1 MSDVVERTLSAL
13 PGLLGQHEAGGGLGG
28 PAGGPGRASA
38 SSRLGS
44 LIRSITALTSKHVGQ
59 PARGGEGG
67 RQRGLESGLD
77 VLGARALPA
86 RSGGGGAAAL
96 ASAFGG
102 SGRGGERRRRLMKEC
117 MVRLIYCEML
127 GYEASFGYIH
137 AIKLAQQGNLLEKR
151 VGYLA
156 ISLFLHENHE
166 LLLLLVNTVVKDLQS
181 TNLVEVCMALTVVS
195 QIFPREMI
203 PAVLPLI
210 EDKLQHS
217 KEIIRRKA
225 VQALYKFY
233 LIAPNQVQHIH
244 DKFRKAL
251 CDRDVG
257 VMAASLHIYLQ
268 MIKEN
273 SSGYKDLAGSFV
285 TILKQV
291 VGGKLP
297 IDFNYHSVPAPWL
310 QIQLLRI
317 LGLLGK
323 DDLRT
328 SELMY
333 DVLDE
338 SLRRAE
344 INHNITYAI
353 LFECVQTIYTI
364 HPKSELLEK
373 AAKCIGKFVLSSK
386 INLKYLG
393 LKALTYVIQQ
403 DPNLALQHQMTIIEC
418 LDHPDPIIKRETL
431 ELLYRITNG
440 QNVVVIVQK
449 MLDYLKQSKEEY
461 TIISLAG
468 KVAELA
474 EKYAPDNEWFIQTMN
489 AVFSVGGDVV
499 YSDIPNNF
507 LRLLAEGFE
516 DGKEDEQLRLYA
528 VQSYL
533 ALLEEEDAFY
543 PQKFLQV
550 MSWVLGEYS
559 CLVTGVDPETILTR
573 LHRLLKKA
581 FVTPE
586 TKAWI
591 MAAVTKIA
599 SRTSS
604 SKTVDKIIQEFST
617 SLDTCMRQCAFE
629 LKHLCED
636 KVLMKNLLPF
646 DASCNDI
653 VVDASLSFLDGFV
666 AEGLGRGAAPY
677 KPQHQRQEEKLS
689 QEKALNFEPYGLSF
703 ASSMSSSGFT
713 GRQSP
718 TGLSFGSDTSG
729 NSADTGHKETNSL
742 KLDGVRKLWG
752 KEGYL
757 PKKEN
762 KIGKEDEPLTVPC
775 GGLLAGH
782 VSDPP
787 VSQSDQA
794 ARLSEEEKEKQQL
807 ASTLF
812 VGLGSNAGVS
822 LMGKADLAT
831 QKFKRKSKMNE
842 TQNTEETPDIQTS
855 AALAL
860 GPLLDTLPSNK
871 EGSEDVEHAR
881 LGEASLC
888 SSDTHLAS
896 DDLASGKPQYLKD
909 GLNNKLL
916 DSRLSSS
923 SLFADS
929 NMEVFHPLPN
939 AECESASKILLG
951 PSLPGELA
959 ELPHS
964 EVVELCQSG
973 DLALHSCKVWTDD
986 SLLLTMF
993 VSNKSTSALNAVNLV
1008 FEKAEHFQILER
1020 PAYHFS
1026 VIEAQSVE
1034 HCQHRVQMDKICTQ
1048 GILSG
1053 SISYQSEMETCLQFS
1068 VTLSLLDFIRPM
1080 EMTTEDFG
1088 KLWLSLSNDVKQNV
1102 KMSSSQDS
1110 FSAALNTLQQKL
1122 KLHIVD
1128 IIGNE
1133 GILACQLLP
1142 SVPCLLHCRI
1152 HAGMLALWFRSPC
1165 SALPDS
1171 LLYQCQKVMEE
1182 S

>member
-1 MSDVVERTLSAL
+1 MR
-13 PGLLGQHEAGGGLGG
+13 GFG
-28 PAGGPGRASA
+28 
-38 SSRLGS
+38 
-44 LIRSITALTSKHVGQ
+44 TATPK
-59 PARGGEGG
+59 
-67 RQRGLESGLD
+67 
-77 VLGARALPA
+77 
-86 RSGGGGAAAL
+86 
-96 ASAFGG
+96 
-102 SGRGGERRRRLMKEC
+102 RLMKEC

-127 GYEASFGYIH
+127 GYESSFGYIH

-151 VGYLA
+151 
-156 ISLFLHENHE
+156 
-166 LLLLLVNTVVKDLQS
+166 DLQS

-251 CDRDVG
+251 CDRDAG

-273 SSGYKDLAGSFV
+273 SSGYKDLTGSFV

-291 VGGKLP
+291 VGGKLSA
-297 IDFNYHSVPAPWL
+297 DFNYHSVPAPWL

-323 DDLRT
+323 DDPRA

-373 AAKCIGKFVLSSK
+373 AAKCIGKFVLSPK

-440 QNVVVIVQK
+440 QNVIVIVQK
-449 MLDYLKQSKEEY
+449 MLDYLKESQEEY
-461 TIISLAG
+461 AIISL
-468 KVAELA
+468 
-474 EKYAPDNEWFIQTMN
+474 TMN

-499 YSDIPNNF
+499 HSDIPNNF
-507 LRLLAEGFE
+507 LRLLAEGFDDE
-516 DGKEDEQLRLYA
+516 KEDHQLRVYA

-533 ALLEEEDAFY
+533 ALLEEEDKLY

-550 MSWVLGEYS
+550 MSWVLGEYFS
-559 CLVTGVDPETILTR
+559 LVTDVDPEVILTK
-573 LHRLLKKA
+573 LHSLLKKT
-581 FVTPE
+581 FVTSE

-599 SRTSS
+599 SHTSC
-604 SKTVDKIIQEFST
+604 SKTVDEIIQELSS
-617 SLDTCMRQCAFE
+617 SLDTCLRQYAFE

-636 KVLMKNLLPF
+636 KALMKTLLPF
-646 DASCNDI
+646 DASCSDL

-666 AEGLGRGAAPY
+666 AEGLAHGAAPY
-677 KPQHQRQEEKLS
+677 KPHHQRQEEKLS

-703 ASSMSSSGFT
+703 ASSVSSSGVT

-718 TGLSFGSDTSG
+718 TGLSFGSDISG
-729 NSADTGHKETNSL
+729 NSAETGHKETNTL
-742 KLDGVRKLWG
+742 KLEGVRKLWG

-762 KIGKEDEPLTVPC
+762 KTGKENEPQPVPC
-775 GGLLAGH
+775 GSLLAGQ
-782 VSDPP
+782 VGEAPALQP
-787 VSQSDQA
+787 VQGAS
-794 ARLSEEEKEKQQL
+794 LSEEDKEKQQL

-812 VGLGSNAGVS
+812 IGLGSSAGVS
-822 LMGKADLAT
+822 LMGKADTAT
-831 QKFKRKSKMNE
+831 QKFKRKSKVTE
-842 TQNTEETPDIQTS
+842 TQQLNEEASDFQAS
-855 AALAL
+855 AASDFD
-860 GPLLDTLPSNK
+860 PLLDTVPVNVEDS
-871 EGSEDVEHAR
+871 EGSLHTR
-881 LGEASLC
+881 LRKASPS
-888 SSDTHLAS
+888 SSDTVEDNLAFETPQS
-896 DDLASGKPQYLKD
+896 LRKSVLDDRISA
-909 GLNNKLL
+909 N
-916 DSRLSSS
+916 RLSQS
-923 SLFADS
+923 SLFADGNIEIFQPS
-929 NMEVFHPLPN
+929 SS
-939 AECESASKILLG
+939 AQCESASETPLV
-951 PSLPGELA
+951 PSLPEELE

-964 EVVELCQSG
+964 EVVGLCQS
-973 DLALHSCKVWTDD
+973 DALALHLCKVWTDD
-986 SLLLTMF
+986 SLLLIVF
-993 VSNKSTSALNAVNLV
+993 VSNKTTSALHAVNLV
-1008 FEKAEHFQILER
+1008 FEETEHFQILES
-1020 PAYHFS
+1020 ATSHFP

-1034 HCQHRVQMDKICTQ
+1034 HCQKCVRMNKVCTQ
-1048 GILSG
+1048 AILPASV
-1053 SISYQSEMETCLQFS
+1053 SCQSEMETCLEFS
-1068 VTLSLLDFIRPM
+1068 VALSLMDFIRPM
-1080 EMTTEDFG
+1080 AMTTEDFG
-1088 KLWLSLSNDVKQNV
+1088 KLWLSLSNDVKQNI
-1102 KMSSSQDS
+1102 KMSSCQDS
-1110 FSAALNTLQQKL
+1110 LSAALDTLQQKL
-1122 KLHIVD
+1122 KLHRVD
-1128 IIGNE
+1128 VIGNE

-1142 SVPCLLHCRI
+1142 SVPCLLHCRT
-1152 HAGMLALWFRSPC
+1152 HSGMLALWFRSPC
-1165 SALPDS
+1165 AALPDG
-1171 LLYQCQKVMEE
+1171 LLYQCQKMSSPGNSAVSKNLLVEQFVDAVADLFE
-1182 S
+1182 VGPAVPIQAVEGRQELHICKVVEDVVDAPVGARRQVPPHEFVHELLALVQQFCQHVPVKGVLHLVEADDGHGSLVQLLPELVHDLQLFLVELVVS

>member
-13 PGLLGQHEAGGGLGG
+13 PGLLGQHKPGAGPGD
-28 PAGGPGRASA
+28 AGGPGRVSGG
-38 SSRLGS
+38 SRLGS
-44 LIRSITALTSKHVGQ
+44 LVRSIAALTSKHEEEKLIQ
-59 PARGGEGG
+59 QE
-67 RQRGLESGLD
+67 
-77 VLGARALPA
+77 
-86 RSGGGGAAAL
+86 L
-96 ASAFGG
+96 ASLKAAV
-102 SGRGGERRRRLMKEC
+102 SAPTTTLRLMKEC

-127 GYEASFGYIH
+127 GYESSFGYIH

-156 ISLFLHENHE
+156 VSLFLHENHE

-181 TNLVEVCMALTVVS
+181 TNLVEVCMALTIVS

-251 CDRDVG
+251 CDRDAG

-273 SSGYKDLAGSFV
+273 SSGYKDLTGSFV

-297 IDFNYHSVPAPWL
+297 VDFNYHSVPAPWL

-323 DDLRT
+323 DDPRT

-373 AAKCIGKFVLSSK
+373 AAKCIGKFVLSPK

-440 QNVVVIVQK
+440 QNVIVIVQK
-449 MLDYLKQSKEEY
+449 MLDYLKECKEEY
-461 TIISLAG
+461 AVISLVG
-468 KVAELA
+468 KIAELA
-474 EKYAPDNEWFIQTMN
+474 EKYAPDSEWFIQTMN
-489 AVFSVGGDVV
+489 AVFSAGGDVV
-499 YSDIPNNF
+499 HPDIPNNF
-507 LRLLAEGFE
+507 LKLLAEGFD
-516 DGKEDEQLRLYA
+516 DGKENNQLRVYA

-533 ALLEEEDAFY
+533 ALLEEERALY

-559 CLVTGVDPETILTR
+559 SLVTDVDPEVILTK
-573 LHRLLKKA
+573 LHSLLKKTS
-581 FVTPE
+581 VTSE
-586 TKAWI
+586 TKVWI

-604 SKTVDKIIQEFST
+604 SKTVDKLIQEFSN
-617 SLDTCMRQCAFE
+617 SLDTCMRQYAFE

-636 KVLMKNLLPF
+636 KALMKKLLLF

-677 KPQHQRQEEKLS
+677 KPHHQRQEEKLS

-703 ASSMSSSGFT
+703 ASSVSSSGIT

-718 TGLSFGSDTSG
+718 TGLSFASDTSG
-729 NSADTGHKETNSL
+729 NSAETGHKETNTL
-742 KLDGVRKLWG
+742 KLEGVRKLWG

-757 PKKEN
+757 PKKE
-762 KIGKEDEPLTVPC
+762 KIGKEDEPQTVSC
-775 GGLLAGH
+775 GGLSAGQ
-782 VSDPP
+782 VRDPP
-787 VSQSDQA
+787 ASQADPA
-794 ARLSEEEKEKQQL
+794 ASLSEEDREKQQL

-812 VGLGSNAGVS
+812 IGLGSNAGVS
-822 LMGKADLAT
+822 LMGKADTAT

-842 TQNTEETPDIQTS
+842 MQNIEETSDFQNC
-855 AALAL
+855 AALDF
-860 GPLLDTLPSNK
+860 GPLLDTIPNNM
-871 EGSEDVEHAR
+871 EDCEENTQIMLR
-881 LGEASLC
+881 KASLC
-888 SSDTHLAS
+888 SSDIVEENFAFDMPQFEKNYRL
-896 DDLASGKPQYLKD
+896 DD
-909 GLNNKLL
+909 
-916 DSRLSSS
+916 RLSDHRLSQS
-923 SLFADS
+923 SLFASS
-929 NMEVFHPLPN
+929 NIEIFQPSPS
-939 AECESASKILLG
+939 AQCESASKAPLV
-951 PSLPGELA
+951 PCLPEEL
-959 ELPHS
+959 EEFTHS
-964 EVVELCQSG
+964 EVVELCQN
-973 DLALHSCKVWTDD
+973 DALALYLCKVWTND
-986 SLLLTMF
+986 SLLLTVF
-993 VSNKSTSALNAVNLV
+993 VSNKTTSAFNAVSLV
-1008 FEKAEHFQILER
+1008 FEEAEDFQILESFTHQF
-1020 PAYHFS
+1020 P

-1034 HCQHRVQMDKICTQ
+1034 HCQKCVWMDKISTQ
-1048 GILSG
+1048 GVISG
-1053 SISYQSEMETCLQFS
+1053 SVSYQSEMETCLEFS
-1068 VTLSLLDFIRPM
+1068 ITLSLLDFIRPM

-1088 KLWLSLSNDVKQNV
+1088 KLWLSLSNDVKQNI
-1102 KMSSSQDS
+1102 KMASSQDS
-1110 FSAALNTLQQKL
+1110 LSEVLSTLQQKL

-1142 SVPCLLHCRI
+1142 SVPCLLHCRT
-1152 HAGMLALWFRSPC
+1152 HSGMLALWFRSPC
-1165 SALPDS
+1165 SALPDG

-1182 S
+1182 C

>member
-13 PGLLGQHEAGGGLGG
+13 PGLLGQHDPGAGPG
-28 PAGGPGRASA
+28 GGPGRVSA
-38 SSRLGS
+38 TSRLGG
-44 LIRSITALTSKHVGQ
+44 LIRSITALSSKHEEEKLIQQEQTNLKATV
-59 PARGGEGG
+59 
-67 RQRGLESGLD
+67 
-77 VLGARALPA
+77 
-86 RSGGGGAAAL
+86 
-96 ASAFGG
+96 SAPTTTL
-102 SGRGGERRRRLMKEC
+102 RLMKEC

-127 GYEASFGYIH
+127 GYESSFGYIH

-156 ISLFLHENHE
+156 VSLFLHENHE

-257 VMAASLHIYLQ
+257 VMAASLQIYLQ
-268 MIKEN
+268 MIKKN
-273 SSGYKDLAGSFV
+273 ASGYKDLTESFV

-323 DDLRT
+323 DDPRT

-344 INHNITYAI
+344 INHNITY
-353 LFECVQTIYTI
+353 
-364 HPKSELLEK
+364 
-373 AAKCIGKFVLSSK
+373 
-386 INLKYLG
+386 G

-440 QNVVVIVQK
+440 QNVTVIVQK
-449 MLDYLKQSKEEY
+449 MLDYLRQSKEEY
-461 TIISLAG
+461 TIINLTG
-468 KVAELA
+468 KIAELA

-489 AVFSVGGDVV
+489 AVFSVGGDVMH
-499 YSDIPNNF
+499 SDIPNNF
-507 LRLLAEGFE
+507 LRLLAEGFDDE
-516 DGKEDEQLRLYA
+516 KEDEQLRLYA

-533 ALLEEEDAFY
+533 SLLEEEDTFY

-559 CLVTGVDPETILTR
+559 YLVNDGDPEVIITK
-573 LHRLLKKA
+573 LHRLLKQT
-581 FVTPE
+581 FVTSE

-591 MAAVTKIA
+591 MTAITKIS
-599 SRTSS
+599 SRMPC
-604 SKTVDKIIQEFST
+604 SKTVDKLIQEFST
-617 SLDTCMRQCAFE
+617 SLDTCMRQYAFE
-629 LKHLCED
+629 LKHLCEN
-636 KVLMKNLLPF
+636 KELMKNVLPL
-646 DASCNDI
+646 DASCDEI
-653 VVDASLSFLDGFV
+653 MVDASLSFLDGFV
-666 AEGLGRGAAPY
+666 AEGLSCGAAPY
-677 KPQHQRQEEKLS
+677 KPHHQRQEEKLS
-689 QEKALNFEPYGLSF
+689 QGKALNFEPYGLSF
-703 ASSMSSSGFT
+703 TSSMSSSCFT

-718 TGLSFGSDTSG
+718 AGLSLGSDMSG
-729 NSADTGHKETNSL
+729 NSAEIGQKETNCL

-762 KIGKEDEPLTVPC
+762 KTGKEDKTQPVPQDSILMGHVVDPPLTQSEQQV
-775 GGLLAGH
+775 
-782 VSDPP
+782 VS
-787 VSQSDQA
+787 
-794 ARLSEEEKEKQQL
+794 LSEEDKEKQQL

-812 VGLGSNAGVS
+812 VGLGSNNTIS
-822 LMGKADLAT
+822 LMGKADTTT
-831 QKFKRKSKMNE
+831 QKFKKKSKISE
-842 TQNTEETPDIQTS
+842 TQNSKETSSFQNI
-855 AALAL
+855 A
-860 GPLLDTLPSNK
+860 TLPFSPLPDSAPNNK
-871 EGSEDVEHAR
+871 ENFQGNEHLGLRKVSLSSSEV
-881 LGEASLC
+881 LEASV
-888 SSDTHLAS
+888 SFDTSQSLTEA
-896 DDLASGKPQYLKD
+896 
-909 GLNNKLL
+909 GLDEKL
-916 DSRLSSS
+916 SNCRLSTS

-929 NMEVFHPLPN
+929 NIEVFQ
-939 AECESASKILLG
+939 
-951 PSLPGELA
+951 PSQSVPDIVANKAPVSLCLPGELA
-959 ELPHS
+959 DHPHS
-964 EVVELCQSG
+964 EIVELCSS
-973 DLALHSCKVWTDD
+973 DILTMYSCKVWTDD
-986 SLLLTMF
+986 CLLLILF
-993 VSNKSTSALNAVNLV
+993 VANKSTSPLKTVTLV
-1008 FEKAEHFQILER
+1008 FENAEHFKIFESLSCR
-1020 PAYHFS
+1020 FP
-1026 VIEAQSVE
+1026 VMEAQSME
-1034 HCQHRVQMDKICTQ
+1034 SCQKRVQLEKVCTE
-1048 GILSG
+1048 GILFG
-1053 SISYQSEMETCLQFS
+1053 SIRYPLDMDTHLEFS
-1068 VTLSLLDFIRPM
+1068 LTFSLSDFIRPM
-1080 EMTTEDFG
+1080 KITTEDFG
-1088 KLWLSLSNDVKQNV
+1088 RLWLSFSNDVKQNL
-1102 KMSSSQDS
+1102 KMSPSQGS
-1110 FSAALNTLQQKL
+1110 LSVALNALKQKL
-1122 KLHIVD
+1122 KLHIVE

-1133 GILACQLLP
+1133 GIVACRLLP
-1142 SVPCLLHCRI
+1142 SVPCLLHCRT
-1152 HAGMLALWFRSPC
+1152 HARTLALWFRSSC

-1171 LLYQCQKVMEE
+1171 LLYLCQKVMEE

>member
-1 MSDVVERTLSAL
+1 
-13 PGLLGQHEAGGGLGG
+13 
-28 PAGGPGRASA
+28 
-38 SSRLGS
+38 
-44 LIRSITALTSKHVGQ
+44 
-59 PARGGEGG
+59 
-67 RQRGLESGLD
+67 
-77 VLGARALPA
+77 
-86 RSGGGGAAAL
+86 
-96 ASAFGG
+96 
-102 SGRGGERRRRLMKEC
+102 MKEC

-127 GYEASFGYIH
+127 GYESSFGYIH

-156 ISLFLHENHE
+156 VSLFLHENHE

-181 TNLVEVCMALTVVS
+181 TNLVEVCMALTIVS

-251 CDRDVG
+251 CDRDAG

-273 SSGYKDLAGSFV
+273 SSGYKDLTGSFV

-323 DDLRT
+323 DDPRT

-344 INHNITYAI
+344 INHNITY
-353 LFECVQTIYTI
+353 
-364 HPKSELLEK
+364 
-373 AAKCIGKFVLSSK
+373 
-386 INLKYLG
+386 G

-440 QNVVVIVQK
+440 QNVIVIVQK
-449 MLDYLKQSKEEY
+449 MLDYLKESKEEY
-461 TIISLAG
+461 AIINLVG
-468 KVAELA
+468 KIAELA

-499 YSDIPNNF
+499 HPDIPNNF
-507 LRLLAEGFE
+507 LRLLAEGF
-516 DGKEDEQLRLYA
+516 DDRKEDDQLRMYA

-533 ALLEEEDAFY
+533 ALLEEEDALY

-559 CLVTGVDPETILTR
+559 SLVTDVDPEVILTK
-573 LHRLLKKA
+573 LHSLLKKT
-581 FVTPE
+581 VITSE
-586 TKAWI
+586 TKMWI

-599 SRTSS
+599 SHASC
-604 SKTVDKIIQEFST
+604 SKIVDKLIQEFSS
-617 SLDTCMRQCAFE
+617 SLDTCMRQYAFE

-636 KVLMKNLLPF
+636 KALMRNLLPF
-646 DASCNDI
+646 DGSCNDM

-677 KPQHQRQEEKLS
+677 KPHHQRQEEKLS

-703 ASSMSSSGFT
+703 VSSVSSSGVT

-729 NSADTGHKETNSL
+729 NSAETGHKETNTL
-742 KLDGVRKLWG
+742 KLEGVRRLWG

-757 PKKEN
+757 RKKEN
-762 KIGKEDEPLTVPC
+762 KGGKENEPQTVSC
-775 GGLLAGH
+775 GSLLAGQMG
-782 VSDPP
+782 DPP
-787 VSQSDQA
+787 ALRSDQVA
-794 ARLSEEEKEKQQL
+794 SLSEEDKEKQQL

-812 VGLGSNAGVS
+812 IGLGSNAGVS
-822 LMGKADLAT
+822 LMGKADTAT
-831 QKFKRKSKMNE
+831 QKFKRKSKINE
-842 TQNTEETPDIQTS
+842 TQSSEEASDFQNS
-855 AALAL
+855 AASDF
-860 GPLLDTLPSNK
+860 GPLLDTVPINMEDC
-871 EGSEDVEHAR
+871 EGNIRTR
-881 LGEASLC
+881 LRKASLC
-888 SSDTHLAS
+888 SSDIVEDNLAFETPQS
-896 DDLASGKPQYLKD
+896 LKKSGLDDRLP
-909 GLNNKLL
+909 
-916 DSRLSSS
+916 DSRLSQS

-929 NMEVFHPLPN
+929 NIEIFQPSRN
-939 AECESASKILLG
+939 AQCESASKTPLVPCL
-951 PSLPGELA
+951 SEELE
-959 ELPHS
+959 ELTHS
-964 EVVELCQSG
+964 EVVELCQS
-973 DLALHSCKVWTDD
+973 DALALYLCKVWTDD
-986 SLLLTMF
+986 SLLLIVF
-993 VSNKSTSALNAVNLV
+993 VSNKTTSALNAVNLV
-1008 FEKAEHFQILER
+1008 FEEAEHFQILESTTYQF
-1020 PAYHFS
+1020 P
-1026 VIEAQSVE
+1026 VIEAQNVE
-1034 HCQHRVQMDKICTQ
+1034 RCQKRVWMDKICTQ

-1053 SISYQSEMETCLQFS
+1053 SVNYQSEMETRLEFS
-1068 VTLSLLDFIRPM
+1068 ITLSLVDFIRPM

-1088 KLWLSLSNDVKQNV
+1088 KLWLSLSNDVKQNI

-1110 FSAALNTLQQKL
+1110 LSAALSTLQQKL

-1142 SVPCLLHCRI
+1142 SVPCLLHCRT
-1152 HAGMLALWFRSPC
+1152 HSGMLALWFRSPC
-1165 SALPDS
+1165 SALPDG

>member
-13 PGLLGQHEAGGGLGG
+13 PGLLGQQDPGAGPG
-28 PAGGPGRASA
+28 GGPGRVSA
-38 SSRLGS
+38 TSRLGG
-44 LIRSITALTSKHVGQ
+44 LIRSITALSSKHEEEKLIQQEQTNLKATV
-59 PARGGEGG
+59 
-67 RQRGLESGLD
+67 
-77 VLGARALPA
+77 
-86 RSGGGGAAAL
+86 
-96 ASAFGG
+96 SAPTTTL
-102 SGRGGERRRRLMKEC
+102 RLMKEC

-127 GYEASFGYIH
+127 GYESSFGYIH

-156 ISLFLHENHE
+156 VSLFLHENHE

-268 MIKEN
+268 MIKKN
-273 SSGYKDLAGSFV
+273 ASGYKDLTESFV
-285 TILKQV
+285 SILKQV

-323 DDLRT
+323 DDPRT

-364 HPKSELLEK
+364 CPKSDLLEK
-373 AAKCIGKFVLSSK
+373 AAKCIGKFVLSPK

-440 QNVVVIVQK
+440 QNVTVIVQK
-449 MLDYLKQSKEEY
+449 MLDYLRQSKEEY
-461 TIISLAG
+461 TIINLTG
-468 KVAELA
+468 KIAELV

-489 AVFSVGGDVV
+489 AVFSVGGDVMHP
-499 YSDIPNNF
+499 DIPNNF
-507 LRLLAEGFE
+507 LRLLAEGFDDE
-516 DGKEDEQLRLYA
+516 KEDEELRLYA

-533 ALLEEEDAFY
+533 SLLEEEDTFY

-559 CLVTGVDPETILTR
+559 YLINDGDPEVIITR
-573 LHRLLKKA
+573 LHRLLKQT
-581 FVTPE
+581 FVTSE

-591 MAAVTKIA
+591 MTAVTKMS
-599 SRTSS
+599 SRMSC
-604 SKTVDKIIQEFST
+604 SKTIDKLIQEFST
-617 SLDTCMRQCAFE
+617 SLDTCMRQYAFE
-629 LKHLCED
+629 LKHLCEN
-636 KVLMKNLLPF
+636 KELMKNLFPL
-646 DASCNDI
+646 DASCDEI
-653 VVDASLSFLDGFV
+653 MVDASLSFLDGFV
-666 AEGLGRGAAPY
+666 AEGLSCGAAPY
-677 KPQHQRQEEKLS
+677 KPHHQRQEEKLS

-703 ASSMSSSGFT
+703 TSNMSSSGFT

-718 TGLSFGSDTSG
+718 AGLSLGSDMSG
-729 NSADTGHKETNSL
+729 NSAELGQKETNCL

-762 KIGKEDEPLTVPC
+762 KTGKEDKTQPVPQDSILT
-775 GGLLAGH
+775 AH
-782 VSDPP
+782 VVDPP
-787 VSQSDQA
+787 LMQSEQQVVS
-794 ARLSEEEKEKQQL
+794 LSEEEKEKQQL

-812 VGLGSNAGVS
+812 VGLGSNSTIS
-822 LMGKADLAT
+822 LI
-831 QKFKRKSKMNE
+831 FE
-842 TQNTEETPDIQTS
+842 
-855 AALAL
+855 
-860 GPLLDTLPSNK
+860 
-871 EGSEDVEHAR
+871 
-881 LGEASLC
+881 SL
-888 SSDTHLAS
+888 
-896 DDLASGKPQYLKD
+896 
-909 GLNNKLL
+909 
-916 DSRLSSS
+916 
-923 SLFADS
+923 
-929 NMEVFHPLPN
+929 
-939 AECESASKILLG
+939 
-951 PSLPGELA
+951 
-959 ELPHS
+959 
-964 EVVELCQSG
+964 
-973 DLALHSCKVWTDD
+973 SC
-986 SLLLTMF
+986 
-993 VSNKSTSALNAVNLV
+993 
-1008 FEKAEHFQILER
+1008 HF
-1020 PAYHFS
+1020 P
-1026 VIEAQSVE
+1026 VIEAQSME
-1034 HCQHRVQMDKICTQ
+1034 SCQKCVQLEKVCTE
-1048 GILSG
+1048 GVLSG
-1053 SISYQSEMETCLQFS
+1053 SISYHLDTDTHLEFS
-1068 VTLSLLDFIRPM
+1068 LTFSLSDFIRPM
-1080 EMTTEDFG
+1080 KMTTEDFG
-1088 KLWLSLSNDVKQNV
+1088 RLWLSFSNDVKQNL
-1102 KMSSSQDS
+1102 KMSPSQGS
-1110 FSAALNTLQQKL
+1110 LSVALNALKQKL
-1122 KLHIVD
+1122 KLHIVE

-1133 GILACQLLP
+1133 GIAACRLLP
-1142 SVPCLLHCRI
+1142 SVPCLLHCRT
-1152 HAGMLALWFRSPC
+1152 HARTLALWFRSSC

-1182 S
+1182 A

>member
-13 PGLLGQHEAGGGLGG
+13 PGLLGQHDPGAGLGG
-28 PAGGPGRASA
+28 AGGPGRVST

-44 LIRSITALTSKHVGQ
+44 LIRSITALTSKHEEEKLIQQELTSLKATV
-59 PARGGEGG
+59 
-67 RQRGLESGLD
+67 
-77 VLGARALPA
+77 
-86 RSGGGGAAAL
+86 
-96 ASAFGG
+96 SAPTTTL
-102 SGRGGERRRRLMKEC
+102 RLMKEC

-127 GYEASFGYIH
+127 GYESSFGYIH

-156 ISLFLHENHE
+156 VSLFLHENHE

-251 CDRDVG
+251 CDRDAG

-273 SSGYKDLAGSFV
+273 SSGYKDLTGSFV
-285 TILKQV
+285 AILKQV
-291 VGGKLP
+291 VGGKLSA
-297 IDFNYHSVPAPWL
+297 DFNYHSVPAPWL

-323 DDLRT
+323 DDPRT

-364 HPKSELLEK
+364 YPKSELLEK
-373 AAKCIGKFVLSSK
+373 AAKCIGKFVLSPK

-440 QNVVVIVQK
+440 QNVIVIVQK
-449 MLDYLKQSKEEY
+449 MLDYLKESKEEY
-461 TIISLAG
+461 AIINLVG
-468 KVAELA
+468 KIAELA
-474 EKYAPDNEWFIQTMN
+474 DTYAPNNEWFIQTMN

-499 YSDIPNNF
+499 HSDIPNNF
-507 LRLLAEGFE
+507 LRLLAEGFDGGEE
-516 DGKEDEQLRLYA
+516 DHQLRMYA

-533 ALLEEEDAFY
+533 ALLEEEDKLY

-550 MSWVLGEYS
+550 MSWVLGEYFS
-559 CLVTGVDPETILTR
+559 LVTDVDPEVILTK
-573 LHRLLKKA
+573 LHSLLKKT
-581 FVTPE
+581 FVTSE

-599 SRTSS
+599 SHTSC
-604 SKTVDKIIQEFST
+604 SKTVDELIQEFSS
-617 SLDTCMRQCAFE
+617 SLDTCLRQYAFE

-636 KVLMKNLLPF
+636 KALMKSLLPF
-646 DASCNDI
+646 DASCTDL

-666 AEGLGRGAAPY
+666 AEGLGHGAAPY
-677 KPQHQRQEEKLS
+677 KPHHQRQEEKLS

-703 ASSMSSSGFT
+703 ASSVSSSGVT

-729 NSADTGHKETNSL
+729 NSAEMGHKETNTL
-742 KLDGVRKLWG
+742 KLEGVRRLWG

-757 PKKEN
+757 PKKED
-762 KIGKEDEPLTVPC
+762 KIGKGNEPQAVPC
-775 GGLLAGH
+775 GSLLAGP
-782 VSDPP
+782 VGEPP
-787 VSQSDQA
+787 ALQPDQGA
-794 ARLSEEEKEKQQL
+794 SLSEEDKEKQQL

-812 VGLGSNAGVS
+812 IGLGSSAGVS
-822 LMGKADLAT
+822 LMGKADTAT
-831 QKFKRKSKMNE
+831 QKFKRKSKINE
-842 TQNTEETPDIQTS
+842 TQQLSEEASGLQNS
-855 AALAL
+855 AASDF
-860 GPLLDTLPSNK
+860 GPLLDTVPINVEDS
-871 EGSEDVEHAR
+871 EGSTHMR
-881 LGEASLC
+881 LRKASP
-888 SSDTHLAS
+888 SSDIVEDNLAFETPQS
-896 DDLASGKPQYLKD
+896 LRKSMLDD
-909 GLNNKLL
+909 
-916 DSRLSSS
+916 RLSANRLSQS
-923 SLFADS
+923 SLFAGS
-929 NMEVFHPLPN
+929 NIEISQPSPS
-939 AECESASKILLG
+939 AQCESASETPLV
-951 PSLPGELA
+951 PSLPEQLE

-964 EVVELCQSG
+964 EVVGLCQS
-973 DLALHSCKVWTDD
+973 DALALHLCKVWTED
-986 SLLLTMF
+986 SLLLIVF
-993 VSNKSTSALNAVNLV
+993 VSNKTTSALYAVNLV
-1008 FEKAEHFQILER
+1008 FEETEHFQILESATSQF
-1020 PAYHFS
+1020 P

-1034 HCQHRVQMDKICTQ
+1034 HCQKGMRMNKVCTQ
-1048 GILSG
+1048 AILSG
-1053 SISYQSEMETCLQFS
+1053 SVSYQSEMETRLEFS
-1068 VTLSLLDFIRPM
+1068 VTLSLMDFIRPM

-1088 KLWLSLSNDVKQNV
+1088 KLWLSLSNDVKQNI
-1102 KMSSSQDS
+1102 KMSSCQNSL
-1110 FSAALNTLQQKL
+1110 SAALDTLQQKL
-1122 KLHIVD
+1122 KLHRVD

-1142 SVPCLLHCRI
+1142 SVPCLLHCRT
-1152 HAGMLALWFRSPC
+1152 HSGMLALWFRSPC
-1165 SALPDS
+1165 AALPDG

>member
-1 MSDVVERTLSAL
+1 
-13 PGLLGQHEAGGGLGG
+13 
-28 PAGGPGRASA
+28 
-38 SSRLGS
+38 
-44 LIRSITALTSKHVGQ
+44 
-59 PARGGEGG
+59 
-67 RQRGLESGLD
+67 
-77 VLGARALPA
+77 
-86 RSGGGGAAAL
+86 
-96 ASAFGG
+96 
-102 SGRGGERRRRLMKEC
+102 
-117 MVRLIYCEML
+117 
-127 GYEASFGYIH
+127 
-137 AIKLAQQGNLLEKR
+137 
-151 VGYLA
+151 YLA
-156 ISLFLHENHE
+156 VSLFLHENHE

-251 CDRDVG
+251 CDRDAG

-273 SSGYKDLAGSFV
+273 SSAYKDLTGSFV

-291 VGGKLP
+291 VGGKLSS
-297 IDFNYHSVPAPWL
+297 DFNYHSVPAPWL

-317 LGLLGK
+317 LRLLGK
-323 DDLRT
+323 DDPST

-353 LFECVQTIYTI
+353 LFECVHTIYTI
-364 HPKSELLEK
+364 HPKAELLEK
-373 AAKCIGKFVLSSK
+373 AAKCIGKFVLSPK

-403 DPNLALQHQMTIIEC
+403 DPNLALQHQLTIIEC

-440 QNVVVIVQK
+440 QNVIVIVQK
-449 MLDYLKQSKEEY
+449 MLDYLKESKEEY
-461 TIISLAG
+461 AVINLVG
-468 KVAELA
+468 KIAELA
-474 EKYAPDNEWFIQTMN
+474 EKYAPNNEWFIQTMN

-499 YSDIPNNF
+499 HTDIPNNF
-507 LRLLAEGFE
+507 LRLLAEGFD
-516 DGKEDEQLRLYA
+516 DGKEDYQLRMYA

-533 ALLEEEDAFY
+533 ALLEEEDALY

-550 MSWVLGEYS
+550 MCWVLGEYFG
-559 CLVTGVDPETILTR
+559 LVTDVDPEVILTK
-573 LHRLLKKA
+573 LHRLLGKT
-581 FVTPE
+581 FVTSE

-591 MAAVTKIA
+591 MAAFTKIA
-599 SRTSS
+599 SHTTC
-604 SKTVDKIIQEFST
+604 SKTVDTVIQELSS
-617 SLDTCMRQCAFE
+617 SLDTCMRQYAFE
-629 LKHLCED
+629 LKHLYED
-636 KVLMKNLLPF
+636 KALMKNLLPF
-646 DASCNDI
+646 DASCNDL

-677 KPQHQRQEEKLS
+677 KPHHQRQEEKLS

-703 ASSMSSSGFT
+703 TSSVSSSGIT

-729 NSADTGHKETNSL
+729 NSAETGHKETNTL
-742 KLDGVRKLWG
+742 KLEGVRKLWG

-757 PKKEN
+757 PKKES
-762 KIGKEDEPLTVPC
+762 KGGKENEPQTVSC
-775 GGLLAGH
+775 GSLLEGLVVGE
-782 VSDPP
+782 PP
-787 VSQSDQA
+787 ALHSDQGA
-794 ARLSEEEKEKQQL
+794 SLSEEDKEKQQL

-812 VGLGSNAGVS
+812 VGLGASAGVS
-822 LMGKADLAT
+822 LMGKADTTT
-831 QKFKRKSKMNE
+831 QKFKRKSKINE
-842 TQNTEETPDIQTS
+842 TQNSEEASDFQDS
-855 AALAL
+855 AASDF
-860 GPLLDTLPSNK
+860 GSLLDTVPINM
-871 EGSEDVEHAR
+871 EDCEDSTQTR
-881 LGEASLC
+881 LRKASLC
-888 SSDTHLAS
+888 SSDIVEDNLAFETPQS
-896 DDLASGKPQYLKD
+896 LRKSVLDD
-909 GLNNKLL
+909 
-916 DSRLSSS
+916 RLSDSKLSQS

-929 NMEVFHPLPN
+929 NIEIFQPSPS
-939 AECESASKILLG
+939 APCESASKTPLV
-951 PSLPGELA
+951 PSLPEELK

-964 EVVELCQSG
+964 EVVELCQS
-973 DLALHSCKVWTDD
+973 DALAVYLCRVWTDD
-986 SLLLTMF
+986 SLLLTVF
-993 VSNKSTSALNAVNLV
+993 VSNKTTSALNAVNLV
-1008 FEKAEHFQILER
+1008 FEEAEHFQVLESATYQF
-1020 PAYHFS
+1020 P

-1034 HCQHRVQMDKICTQ
+1034 HCQKCVCMNKICMQ

-1053 SISYQSEMETCLQFS
+1053 SVNYQSETETCLEFS
-1068 VTLSLLDFIRPM
+1068 VTLSLMDFIRPM

-1088 KLWLSLSNDVKQNV
+1088 KLWLSLSNDVKQNI
-1102 KMSSSQDS
+1102 KMSSEDS
-1110 FSAALNTLQQKL
+1110 LSAALNTLQQKL

-1142 SVPCLLHCRI
+1142 SVPCLLHCRTDS
-1152 HAGMLALWFRSPC
+1152 GLLAVWFRSPC
-1165 SALPDS
+1165 AALPDG

>member
-1 MSDVVERTLSAL
+1 
-13 PGLLGQHEAGGGLGG
+13 
-28 PAGGPGRASA
+28 
-38 SSRLGS
+38 
-44 LIRSITALTSKHVGQ
+44 
-59 PARGGEGG
+59 
-67 RQRGLESGLD
+67 
-77 VLGARALPA
+77 
-86 RSGGGGAAAL
+86 
-96 ASAFGG
+96 
-102 SGRGGERRRRLMKEC
+102 
-117 MVRLIYCEML
+117 
-127 GYEASFGYIH
+127 
-137 AIKLAQQGNLLEKR
+137 
-151 VGYLA
+151 
-156 ISLFLHENHE
+156 
-166 LLLLLVNTVVKDLQS
+166 
-181 TNLVEVCMALTVVS
+181 MALTIVS

-251 CDRDVG
+251 CDRDAG

-273 SSGYKDLAGSFV
+273 SSGYKDLTGSFV

-323 DDLRT
+323 NDPRT

-373 AAKCIGKFVLSSK
+373 AAKCIGKFVLSPK

-449 MLDYLKQSKEEY
+449 MLDYLKESKEEHA
-461 TIISLAG
+461 IINLVG
-468 KVAELA
+468 KIAELA
-474 EKYAPDNEWFIQTMN
+474 EKYAPDDEWFIQTMN

-499 YSDIPNNF
+499 HPDIPNNF
-507 LRLLAEGFE
+507 LRLLAEGKVCIVFYLGFD
-516 DGKEDEQLRLYA
+516 DGKGDDQLRIYA

-533 ALLEEEDAFY
+533 ALLEEEDALY

-559 CLVTGVDPETILTR
+559 SLITDVDPEVILTK
-573 LHRLLKKA
+573 LHSLLKKTC
-581 FVTPE
+581 VTSE

-599 SRTSS
+599 SRTSC
-604 SKTVDKIIQEFST
+604 SKTVDKLIQEFSN
-617 SLDTCMRQCAFE
+617 SLETYMRQYVFE

-636 KVLMKNLLPF
+636 KVLMKKFLPF
-646 DASCNDI
+646 DASCNDM

-677 KPQHQRQEEKLS
+677 KPHHQRQEEKLS

-703 ASSMSSSGFT
+703 ASSVSSSGIT

-718 TGLSFGSDTSG
+718 TVLSFGSDTSG
-729 NSADTGHKETNSL
+729 NSAETGHKETNTL
-742 KLDGVRKLWG
+742 KLEGVRKLWG

-762 KIGKEDEPLTVPC
+762 KVGKENEPQTVAC
-775 GGLLAGH
+775 GSLLAGQ
-782 VSDPP
+782 VGDPP
-787 VSQSDQA
+787 ALRSEQVA
-794 ARLSEEEKEKQQL
+794 ILSEEDKEKQQL

-812 VGLGSNAGVS
+812 IGLGSNAGVS
-822 LMGKADLAT
+822 LMGKADTST
-831 QKFKRKSKMNE
+831 QKFKRKSKINE
-842 TQNTEETPDIQTS
+842 TQNIEEASDFQN
-855 AALAL
+855 AAASDF
-860 GPLLDTLPSNK
+860 GPLLDTVPINMEDC
-871 EGSEDVEHAR
+871 EGNLHTR
-881 LGEASLC
+881 LRKASLC
-888 SSDTHLAS
+888 SSDIVEDNLAFETPQA
-896 DDLASGKPQYLKD
+896 LKKSGLDQRLS
-909 GLNNKLL
+909 
-916 DSRLSSS
+916 DSRLSQS

-929 NMEVFHPLPN
+929 NIEIFQPPPS
-939 AECESASKILLG
+939 AQCESASKTPLV
-951 PSLPGELA
+951 PSLPEELE
-959 ELPHS
+959 ELTHS
-964 EVVELCQSG
+964 EVVELCQN
-973 DLALHSCKVWTDD
+973 DALALYLCKVWTDD
-986 SLLLTMF
+986 SLLLTVF
-993 VSNKSTSALNAVNLV
+993 VSNKTISALSAVNLV
-1008 FEKAEHFQILER
+1008 FEEAEHFQILES
-1020 PAYHFS
+1020 PSYQFP
-1026 VIEAQSVE
+1026 VIEARSVE
-1034 HCQHRVQMDKICTQ
+1034 HCQKSVWMDKICTQ
-1048 GILSG
+1048 GVLSG
-1053 SISYQSEMETCLQFS
+1053 SLNFQSEMETRLEFS

-1088 KLWLSLSNDVKQNV
+1088 NLWLSLSNDVKQNI
-1102 KMSSSQDS
+1102 KMSSCQDS
-1110 FSAALNTLQQKL
+1110 LSAALNTLQQKL

-1142 SVPCLLHCRI
+1142 SVPCLLHCRT
-1152 HAGMLALWFRSPC
+1152 HSGMLALWFRSPC
-1165 SALPDS
+1165 SALPDG

>member
-1 MSDVVERTLSAL
+1 
-13 PGLLGQHEAGGGLGG
+13 AGGRSGRSLT
-28 PAGGPGRASA
+28 PWPGQQEK
-38 SSRLGS
+38 
-44 LIRSITALTSKHVGQ
+44 LIQQELTSLKATV
-59 PARGGEGG
+59 
-67 RQRGLESGLD
+67 
-77 VLGARALPA
+77 
-86 RSGGGGAAAL
+86 
-96 ASAFGG
+96 SAPTTTL
-102 SGRGGERRRRLMKEC
+102 RLMKEC

-127 GYEASFGYIH
+127 GYESSFGYIH

-156 ISLFLHENHE
+156 VSLFLHENHE

-251 CDRDVG
+251 CDRDAG

-273 SSGYKDLAGSFV
+273 SSGYKDLTGSFV

-323 DDLRT
+323 DDPRT

-364 HPKSELLEK
+364 YPKSELLEK
-373 AAKCIGKFVLSSK
+373 AAKCIGKFVLSPK

-440 QNVVVIVQK
+440 QNVIVIVQK
-449 MLDYLKQSKEEY
+449 MLDYLKESKEEY
-461 TIISLAG
+461 AIINLVG
-468 KVAELA
+468 KIAEL
-474 EKYAPDNEWFIQTMN
+474 WFIQTMN

-499 YSDIPNNF
+499 HPDIPNNF
-507 LRLLAEGFE
+507 LRLLAEGF
-516 DGKEDEQLRLYA
+516 DDRKEDDQLRMYA

-533 ALLEEEDAFY
+533 ALLEEEDALY

-559 CLVTGVDPETILTR
+559 SLVTDVDPEVILTK
-573 LHRLLKKA
+573 LHSLLKKT
-581 FVTPE
+581 VITSE
-586 TKAWI
+586 TKMWI

-599 SRTSS
+599 SHASC
-604 SKTVDKIIQEFST
+604 SKIVDKLIQEFSN
-617 SLDTCMRQCAFE
+617 SLDTCMRQYAFE

-636 KVLMKNLLPF
+636 KALMRNLLPF
-646 DASCNDI
+646 DGSCNDM

-677 KPQHQRQEEKLS
+677 KPHHQRQEEKLS

-703 ASSMSSSGFT
+703 VSSVSSSGVT

-729 NSADTGHKETNSL
+729 NSAETGHKETNTL
-742 KLDGVRKLWG
+742 KLEGVRRLWG

-762 KIGKEDEPLTVPC
+762 KVGKENEPQTVSC
-775 GGLLAGH
+775 GSLLAGQMG
-782 VSDPP
+782 DPP
-787 VSQSDQA
+787 ALRSDQVA
-794 ARLSEEEKEKQQL
+794 SLSEEDKEKQQL

-812 VGLGSNAGVS
+812 IGLGSNAGVS
-822 LMGKADLAT
+822 LMGKADTAT
-831 QKFKRKSKMNE
+831 QKFKRKSKINE
-842 TQNTEETPDIQTS
+842 TQSSEEASDFQ
-855 AALAL
+855 
-860 GPLLDTLPSNK
+860 DT
-871 EGSEDVEHAR
+871 
-881 LGEASLC
+881 SLC
-888 SSDTHLAS
+888 SSDIVEDNLAFETPQS
-896 DDLASGKPQYLKD
+896 LKKSGPDDRLPD
-909 GLNNKLL
+909 I
-916 DSRLSSS
+916 RLSQS

-929 NMEVFHPLPN
+929 NIEIFQPSRN
-939 AECESASKILLG
+939 AQSESASKTPLVPCL
-951 PSLPGELA
+951 SEELE
-959 ELPHS
+959 ELTHS
-964 EVVELCQSG
+964 EVVELCQS
-973 DLALHSCKVWTDD
+973 DALALYLCKVWTDD
-986 SLLLTMF
+986 SLLLIVF
-993 VSNKSTSALNAVNLV
+993 VSNKTTSALNAVNLV
-1008 FEKAEHFQILER
+1008 FEEAEHFQILESTTYQF
-1020 PAYHFS
+1020 P
-1026 VIEAQSVE
+1026 VIEAQNVE
-1034 HCQHRVQMDKICTQ
+1034 RCQKRVWMDKICTQ

-1053 SISYQSEMETCLQFS
+1053 SVNYQSEMETRLEFS
-1068 VTLSLLDFIRPM
+1068 ITLSLVDFIRPM

-1088 KLWLSLSNDVKQNV
+1088 KLWLSLSNDVKQNI

-1110 FSAALNTLQQKL
+1110 LSATLSTLQQKL

-1142 SVPCLLHCRI
+1142 SVPCLLHCRT
-1152 HAGMLALWFRSPC
+1152 HSGMLALWFRSPC
-1165 SALPDS
+1165 SALPDG

>member
-1 MSDVVERTLSAL
+1 
-13 PGLLGQHEAGGGLGG
+13 
-28 PAGGPGRASA
+28 
-38 SSRLGS
+38 
-44 LIRSITALTSKHVGQ
+44 
-59 PARGGEGG
+59 
-67 RQRGLESGLD
+67 
-77 VLGARALPA
+77 
-86 RSGGGGAAAL
+86 
-96 ASAFGG
+96 
-102 SGRGGERRRRLMKEC
+102 
-117 MVRLIYCEML
+117 
-127 GYEASFGYIH
+127 
-137 AIKLAQQGNLLEKR
+137 
-151 VGYLA
+151 
-156 ISLFLHENHE
+156 
-166 LLLLLVNTVVKDLQS
+166 
-181 TNLVEVCMALTVVS
+181 MALTIVS

-251 CDRDVG
+251 CDRDAG

-273 SSGYKDLAGSFV
+273 SSGYKDLTGSFV

-323 DDLRT
+323 NDPRT

-373 AAKCIGKFVLSSK
+373 AAKCIGKFVLSPK

-449 MLDYLKQSKEEY
+449 MLDYLKESKEEY
-461 TIISLAG
+461 AIINLVG
-468 KVAELA
+468 KIAELA
-474 EKYAPDNEWFIQTMN
+474 EKYAPDDEWFIQTMN

-499 YSDIPNNF
+499 HPDIPNNF
-507 LRLLAEGFE
+507 LRLLAEGKVCIVFCLGFD
-516 DGKEDEQLRLYA
+516 DGKGDDQLRIYA

-533 ALLEEEDAFY
+533 ALLEEEDALY
-543 PQKFLQV
+543 PQKLLQV

-559 CLVTGVDPETILTR
+559 SLITDVDPEVILTK
-573 LHRLLKKA
+573 LHSLLKKTC
-581 FVTPE
+581 VTSE

-599 SRTSS
+599 SRTSC
-604 SKTVDKIIQEFST
+604 SKTVDKLIQEFSN
-617 SLDTCMRQCAFE
+617 SLETYMRQYVFE
-629 LKHLCED
+629 LKHLCEN
-636 KVLMKNLLPF
+636 KVLMKKFLPF
-646 DASCNDI
+646 DASCNDM

-677 KPQHQRQEEKLS
+677 KPHHQRQEEKLS

-703 ASSMSSSGFT
+703 ASSVSSSGIT

-718 TGLSFGSDTSG
+718 TVLSFGSDTSG
-729 NSADTGHKETNSL
+729 NSAETGHKETNTL
-742 KLDGVRKLWG
+742 KLEGVRKLWG

-762 KIGKEDEPLTVPC
+762 KVGKENEPQTVAC
-775 GGLLAGH
+775 GSLLAGQ
-782 VSDPP
+782 VGDPP
-787 VSQSDQA
+787 ALRSEQVA
-794 ARLSEEEKEKQQL
+794 ILSEEDKEKQQL

-812 VGLGSNAGVS
+812 IGLGSNAGVS
-822 LMGKADLAT
+822 LMGKADTST
-831 QKFKRKSKMNE
+831 QKFKRKSKINE
-842 TQNTEETPDIQTS
+842 TQNIEEASDFQN
-855 AALAL
+855 AAASDF
-860 GPLLDTLPSNK
+860 GPLLDTVPINMEDC
-871 EGSEDVEHAR
+871 EGNLHTR
-881 LGEASLC
+881 LRKASLC
-888 SSDTHLAS
+888 SSDIVEDNLAFETPQA
-896 DDLASGKPQYLKD
+896 LKKSGLDQRLS
-909 GLNNKLL
+909 
-916 DSRLSSS
+916 DSRLSQS

-929 NMEVFHPLPN
+929 NIEIFQPPPS
-939 AECESASKILLG
+939 AQCESASKTPLV
-951 PSLPGELA
+951 PSLPEELK
-959 ELPHS
+959 ELTHS
-964 EVVELCQSG
+964 EVVELCQN
-973 DLALHSCKVWTDD
+973 DALALYLCKVWTDD
-986 SLLLTMF
+986 SLLLTVF
-993 VSNKSTSALNAVNLV
+993 VSNKTISALSAVNLV
-1008 FEKAEHFQILER
+1008 FEEAEHFQILES
-1020 PAYHFS
+1020 PSYQFP
-1026 VIEAQSVE
+1026 VIEARSVE
-1034 HCQHRVQMDKICTQ
+1034 HCQKCVWMDKICTQ
-1048 GILSG
+1048 GVLSG
-1053 SISYQSEMETCLQFS
+1053 SLNFQSEMETHLEFS

-1088 KLWLSLSNDVKQNV
+1088 NLWLSLSNDVKQNI

-1110 FSAALNTLQQKL
+1110 LSAALNTLQQKL

-1142 SVPCLLHCRI
+1142 SVPCLLHCRT
-1152 HAGMLALWFRSPC
+1152 HSGMLALWFRSPC
-1165 SALPDS
+1165 SALPDG

>member
-13 PGLLGQHEAGGGLGG
+13 PGLLGQHDPGAGPGG
-28 PAGGPGRASA
+28 AGGPGRASA
-38 SSRLGS
+38 TSRLGS
-44 LIRSITALTSKHVGQ
+44 LIRSITALTSKHEEEKLIQQELTSLKATV
-59 PARGGEGG
+59 
-67 RQRGLESGLD
+67 
-77 VLGARALPA
+77 
-86 RSGGGGAAAL
+86 
-96 ASAFGG
+96 SAPNTTL
-102 SGRGGERRRRLMKEC
+102 RLMKEC
-117 MVRLIYCEML
+117 MVRFIYCEML
-127 GYEASFGYIH
+127 GYESSFGYIH

-156 ISLFLHENHE
+156 VSLFLHENHE

-251 CDRDVG
+251 CDRDPG

-268 MIKEN
+268 MIKED
-273 SSGYKDLAGSFV
+273 SSGYKDLTGSFV

-323 DDLRT
+323 DDPST

-338 SLRRAE
+338 SLRRAD

-373 AAKCIGKFVLSSK
+373 AAKCIGKFVLSPK

-418 LDHPDPIIKRETL
+418 LDHPDSIIKRETL

-440 QNVVVIVQK
+440 QNVIVIVQK
-449 MLDYLKQSKEEY
+449 MLGYLKESKEEY
-461 TIISLAG
+461 AIINLVG
-468 KVAELA
+468 KIAELA
-474 EKYAPDNEWFIQTMN
+474 EKYPFI
-489 AVFSVGGDVV
+489 
-499 YSDIPNNF
+499 F
-507 LRLLAEGFE
+507 LRLWSQSSGEKALLKISIQLFQHSSNIRVLYSTASFREVYRKRFVKGFD
-516 DGKEDEQLRLYA
+516 DGKEDDQLRVYA
-528 VQSYL
+528 VRSYL
-533 ALLEEEDAFY
+533 ALLGEEGALY

-559 CLVTGVDPETILTR
+559 SLVTDVDPEVILTK
-573 LHRLLKKA
+573 LHSLLKKT
-581 FVTPE
+581 FVTSE

-599 SRTSS
+599 SRTSR
-604 SKTVDKIIQEFST
+604 SKTVDKLIQEFSN
-617 SLDTCMRQCAFE
+617 SLDTCMRQHAFE

-636 KVLMKNLLPF
+636 KALMGNVLPF
-646 DASCNDI
+646 DASCNEM

-677 KPQHQRQEEKLS
+677 KPHHQRQEEKLS

-703 ASSMSSSGFT
+703 ASSVSASGVM

-729 NSADTGHKETNSL
+729 NSAETGHKETNSL
-742 KLDGVRKLWG
+742 KLEGVRKLWG

-762 KIGKEDEPLTVPC
+762 KAGKANEPQSVSC
-775 GGLLAGH
+775 GSLLAGQVGDAPASH
-782 VSDPP
+782 SDR
-787 VSQSDQA
+787 A
-794 ARLSEEEKEKQQL
+794 AGLPEQDKEKQHL

-812 VGLGSNAGVS
+812 VGLGSNAAVS
-822 LMGKADLAT
+822 LMGKMDTAT
-831 QKFKRKSKMNE
+831 QKFKRKSKITE
-842 TQNTEETPDIQTS
+842 AQNSGEVSDFRNS
-855 AALAL
+855 AALDF
-860 GPLLDTLPSNK
+860 GPLLDTVPVSVEDYERNIHTRLREASQCSSGIVEDNL
-871 EGSEDVEHAR
+871 GSETPQ
-881 LGEASLC
+881 SLKT
-888 SSDTHLAS
+888 SGP
-896 DDLASGKPQYLKD
+896 DDR
-909 GLNNKLL
+909 LL
-916 DSRLSSS
+916 DGRPSQSP
-923 SLFADS
+923 LFADS
-929 NMEVFHPLPN
+929 NIDILQPSP
-939 AECESASKILLG
+939 SARGEGAGQTQLG
-951 PSLPGELA
+951 PSLPA
-959 ELPHS
+959 ELEALARS
-964 EVVELCQSG
+964 AVLALGQS
-973 DLALHSCKVWTDD
+973 DALALHSCKLCTDD
-986 SLLLTMF
+986 SLLLAVF
-993 VSNKSTSALNAVNLV
+993 LSNKTTSALHAVNLV
-1008 FEKAEHFQILER
+1008 FEEAEHFQIVES
-1020 PAYHFS
+1020 PSCQFP
-1026 VIEAQSVE
+1026 VIEAQGVE
-1034 HCQHRVQMDKICTQ
+1034 RCQRCVRMGRICTQ
-1048 GILSG
+1048 GVLSG
-1053 SISYQSEMETCLQFS
+1053 FVNYQSEMEARLEFS
-1068 VTLSLLDFIRPM
+1068 IALSLVDFIRPM

-1102 KMSSSQDS
+1102 KMPSSQGS
-1110 FSAALNTLQQKL
+1110 LSAALNTLQQKL

-1128 IIGNE
+1128 VIGNE
-1133 GILACQLLP
+1133 GVLACQLLP
-1142 SVPCLLHCRI
+1142 SVPCLLHCRTQ
-1152 HAGMLALWFRSPC
+1152 AGMLALWFRSPC
-1165 SALPDS
+1165 AALPDG
-1171 LLYQCQKVMEE
+1171 LLYHCQKVMEE
-1182 S
+1182 SQ

>member
-13 PGLLGQHEAGGGLGG
+13 PGLLGQHDPGAGPGG
-28 PAGGPGRASA
+28 AGGPGRVSA

-44 LIRSITALTSKHVGQ
+44 LIRSITALTSKHEEEKLIQQELTSLKATV
-59 PARGGEGG
+59 
-67 RQRGLESGLD
+67 
-77 VLGARALPA
+77 
-86 RSGGGGAAAL
+86 
-96 ASAFGG
+96 SAPTTTL
-102 SGRGGERRRRLMKEC
+102 RLMKEC

-127 GYEASFGYIH
+127 GYESSFGYIH

-156 ISLFLHENHE
+156 VSLFLHENHE

-251 CDRDVG
+251 CDRDAG

-273 SSGYKDLAGSFV
+273 SSGYKDLTGSFV

-291 VGGKLP
+291 VGGKLSA
-297 IDFNYHSVPAPWL
+297 DFNYHSVPAPWL

-323 DDLRT
+323 DDPRT

-364 HPKSELLEK
+364 YPKSELLEK
-373 AAKCIGKFVLSSK
+373 AAKCIGKFVLSPK

-403 DPNLALQHQMTIIEC
+403 DPSLALQHQMTIIEC

-440 QNVVVIVQK
+440 QNVTVIVQK
-449 MLDYLKQSKEEY
+449 MLDYLKEGQEEY
-461 TIISLAG
+461 AIISLVG
-468 KVAELA
+468 KIAELA
-474 EKYAPDNEWFIQTMN
+474 ENAPNNEWFIQTMN

-499 YSDIPNNF
+499 HSDIPNNF
-507 LRLLAEGFE
+507 LRLLAEGFDDE
-516 DGKEDEQLRLYA
+516 KEDHQLRMYA

-533 ALLEEEDAFY
+533 ALLEEEDKLY

-550 MSWVLGEYS
+550 MSWVLGEYFS
-559 CLVTGVDPETILTR
+559 LVTDVDPEDILTK
-573 LHRLLKKA
+573 LHSLLKKT
-581 FVTPE
+581 FVTSE

-599 SRTSS
+599 SHTSC
-604 SKTVDKIIQEFST
+604 SKTVDELIQELSS
-617 SLDTCMRQCAFE
+617 SLDTCLRQYAF
-629 LKHLCED
+629 
-636 KVLMKNLLPF
+636 
-646 DASCNDI
+646 
-653 VVDASLSFLDGFV
+653 
-666 AEGLGRGAAPY
+666 
-677 KPQHQRQEEKLS
+677 
-689 QEKALNFEPYGLSF
+689 ALNFEPYGLSF
-703 ASSMSSSGFT
+703 TSSVSSSGVT

-718 TGLSFGSDTSG
+718 TGLSFGSDISG
-729 NSADTGHKETNSL
+729 NSAETGHKETNTL
-742 KLDGVRKLWG
+742 KLEGVRKLWG

-762 KIGKEDEPLTVPC
+762 KIGKENEQETVPC
-775 GGLLAGH
+775 ESLLAGE
-782 VSDPP
+782 VGEPP
-787 VSQSDQA
+787 ALQPDQGA
-794 ARLSEEEKEKQQL
+794 SLSEEDKEKQQL

-812 VGLGSNAGVS
+812 IGLGSSAGVS
-822 LMGKADLAT
+822 LMGKADTAT
-831 QKFKRKSKMNE
+831 QKFKRKSKINE
-842 TQNTEETPDIQTS
+842 AQQLNEEALDFQNS
-855 AALAL
+855 AASDF
-860 GPLLDTLPSNK
+860 GPLLDTVPINVEDS
-871 EGSEDVEHAR
+871 EGSMHTR
-881 LGEASLC
+881 LRKASPC
-888 SSDTHLAS
+888 SSDIVEDNLAFET
-896 DDLASGKPQYLKD
+896 PQSVRKSV
-909 GLNNKLL
+909 L
-916 DSRLSSS
+916 DHRISANRLSQS

-929 NMEVFHPLPN
+929 NIEIFQPSSS
-939 AECESASKILLG
+939 AQCESASEAPLV
-951 PSLPGELA
+951 PSLPEELE

-964 EVVELCQSG
+964 EVVRLCQS
-973 DLALHSCKVWTDD
+973 DALALHLCKVWTDD
-986 SLLLTMF
+986 SLLLIVF
-993 VSNKSTSALNAVNLV
+993 VSNETTSALHAVNLV
-1008 FEKAEHFQILER
+1008 FEETEHFQILESATLQF
-1020 PAYHFS
+1020 P

-1034 HCQHRVQMDKICTQ
+1034 HCQKCVRMNKVCTKA
-1048 GILSG
+1048 ILPG
-1053 SISYQSEMETCLQFS
+1053 SVSYQSEMEIRLEFS
-1068 VTLSLLDFIRPM
+1068 VTLSLMDFIRPM

-1088 KLWLSLSNDVKQNV
+1088 KLWLSLSNDVKQNI
-1102 KMSSSQDS
+1102 KMSSCQDS
-1110 FSAALNTLQQKL
+1110 FPAALDTLQQKL
-1122 KLHIVD
+1122 KLHRVD
-1128 IIGNE
+1128 VIGNE

-1142 SVPCLLHCRI
+1142 SVPCLLHCRT
-1152 HAGMLALWFRSPC
+1152 HSGMLALWFRSP
-1165 SALPDS
+1165 SAALPDG

-1182 S
+1182 SSEQQCLP

>member
-1 MSDVVERTLSAL
+1 MD
-13 PGLLGQHEAGGGLGG
+13 Q
-28 PAGGPGRASA
+28 
-38 SSRLGS
+38 
-44 LIRSITALTSKHVGQ
+44 
-59 PARGGEGG
+59 
-67 RQRGLESGLD
+67 
-77 VLGARALPA
+77 
-86 RSGGGGAAAL
+86 
-96 ASAFGG
+96 
-102 SGRGGERRRRLMKEC
+102 RLMKEC

-127 GYEASFGYIH
+127 GYESSFGYIH

-156 ISLFLHENHE
+156 VSLFLHENHE

-251 CDRDVG
+251 CDRDAG

-273 SSGYKDLAGSFV
+273 SSGYKDLTGSFV

-323 DDLRT
+323 DDPRT

-373 AAKCIGKFVLSSK
+373 AAKCIGKFVLSPK

-418 LDHPDPIIKRETL
+418 LDHPDPIIKREL
-431 ELLYRITNG
+431 WR
-440 QNVVVIVQK
+440 QN
-449 MLDYLKQSKEEY
+449 S
-461 TIISLAG
+461 G
-468 KVAELA
+468 KCSICTFQNIFHDLW
-474 EKYAPDNEWFIQTMN
+474 KYAPDNEWFIQTMN

-499 YSDIPNNF
+499 HPDIPNNF
-507 LRLLAEGFE
+507 LRLLAEGFD
-516 DGKEDEQLRLYA
+516 DGKEDDELRMYA

-533 ALLEEEDAFY
+533 ALLDDENALY

-550 MSWVLGEYS
+550 MSWVTIGIAQQPYEFHCTLGAFLSSSELGQMWLSNCRPSARLVLPGTWVLGEYS
-559 CLVTGVDPETILTR
+559 SLATDVDPEVILTK
-573 LHRLLKKA
+573 LHRLLKKTSI
-581 FVTPE
+581 TPE
-586 TKAWI
+586 TKVWI
-591 MAAVTKIA
+591 MAAVTKTA
-599 SRTSS
+599 SRTSC
-604 SKTVDKIIQEFST
+604 SKTVDKLIQEFSN
-617 SLDTCMRQCAFE
+617 SLDTCMRQYAFE

-636 KVLMKNLLPF
+636 KAVMKKLLPF
-646 DASCNDI
+646 DASCNDM

-677 KPQHQRQEEKLS
+677 KPHHQRQEEKLS

-703 ASSMSSSGFT
+703 ASSVSSSGIA

-729 NSADTGHKETNSL
+729 NSAETGHKETNTL
-742 KLDGVRKLWG
+742 KLEGVRKLWG

-757 PKKEN
+757 PKKED
-762 KIGKEDEPLTVPC
+762 KAGKKNEPQTVSC
-775 GGLLAGH
+775 GSLLAGQ
-782 VSDPP
+782 VGDPP
-787 VSQSDQA
+787 ASRSDEVA
-794 ARLSEEEKEKQQL
+794 SLSEEDKEKQQL

-812 VGLGSNAGVS
+812 IGLGSNAGVS
-822 LMGKADLAT
+822 LMGKVDIAT
-831 QKFKRKSKMNE
+831 QKFKRKSKINE
-842 TQNTEETPDIQTS
+842 TQNSEEASDFQNS
-855 AALAL
+855 AASDF
-860 GPLLDTLPSNK
+860 GPLLDTVPINMEDC
-871 EGSEDVEHAR
+871 EGDIHTR
-881 LGEASLC
+881 LRKASLC
-888 SSDTHLAS
+888 SSDIVEDNLVFETPQSLKKS
-896 DDLASGKPQYLKD
+896 GLDD
-909 GLNNKLL
+909 
-916 DSRLSSS
+916 RLSDSKPSES

-929 NMEVFHPLPN
+929 NIEIFQPSPS
-939 AECESASKILLG
+939 AQCESASKTPLV
-951 PSLPGELA
+951 PSLPEELE
-959 ELPHS
+959 ELTHS
-964 EVVELCQSG
+964 EVVELCQS
-973 DLALHSCKVWTDD
+973 DALALYLCKVWTDD
-986 SLLLTMF
+986 SLLLTVF
-993 VSNKSTSALNAVNLV
+993 VSNKTTSALNAVNLV
-1008 FEKAEHFQILER
+1008 FEAEEYFQISES
-1020 PAYHFS
+1020 PTYQFP

-1034 HCQHRVQMDKICTQ
+1034 RCQKCVWMDKICTQ

-1053 SISYQSEMETCLQFS
+1053 FVNYQSEMETHLEFS
-1068 VTLSLLDFIRPM
+1068 IPLSLLDFIRPM

-1088 KLWLSLSNDVKQNV
+1088 KLWLSLSNDVKQNI

-1110 FSAALNTLQQKL
+1110 LSAALNTLQQKL
-1122 KLHIVD
+1122 KLHTVD
-1128 IIGNE
+1128 IIDKVHVDRV
-1133 GILACQLLP
+1133 QDD
-1142 SVPCLLHCRI
+1142 SVSVWLWTRWLI
-1152 HAGMLALWFRSPC
+1152 GAWLVDIFIALQST
-1165 SALPDS
+1165 L
-1171 LLYQCQKVMEE
+1171 
-1182 S
+1182 

>member
-13 PGLLGQHEAGGGLGG
+13 PGLLGQHDPGAGPGG
-28 PAGGPGRASA
+28 AGGPGRVSA

-44 LIRSITALTSKHVGQ
+44 LIRSITALTSKHEEEKLIQQELTSLKATV
-59 PARGGEGG
+59 
-67 RQRGLESGLD
+67 
-77 VLGARALPA
+77 
-86 RSGGGGAAAL
+86 
-96 ASAFGG
+96 SAPTTTL
-102 SGRGGERRRRLMKEC
+102 RLMKEC

-127 GYEASFGYIH
+127 GYESSFGYIH

-156 ISLFLHENHE
+156 VSLFLHENHE

-251 CDRDVG
+251 CDRDAG

-273 SSGYKDLAGSFV
+273 SSGYKDLTGSFV

-291 VGGKLP
+291 VGGKLSA
-297 IDFNYHSVPAPWL
+297 DFNYHSVPAPWL

-323 DDLRT
+323 DDPRT

-344 INHNITYAI
+344 INHNITY
-353 LFECVQTIYTI
+353 
-364 HPKSELLEK
+364 
-373 AAKCIGKFVLSSK
+373 
-386 INLKYLG
+386 G

-403 DPNLALQHQMTIIEC
+403 DPSLALQHQMTIIEC

-440 QNVVVIVQK
+440 QNVTVIVQK
-449 MLDYLKQSKEEY
+449 MLDYLKEGQEEY
-461 TIISLAG
+461 AIISLVG
-468 KVAELA
+468 KIAELA
-474 EKYAPDNEWFIQTMN
+474 EKYAPNNEWFIQTMN

-499 YSDIPNNF
+499 HSDIPNNF
-507 LRLLAEGFE
+507 LRLLAEGFDDE
-516 DGKEDEQLRLYA
+516 KEDHQLRMYA

-533 ALLEEEDAFY
+533 ALLEEEDKLY

-550 MSWVLGEYS
+550 MSWVLGEYFS
-559 CLVTGVDPETILTR
+559 LVTDVDPEDILTK
-573 LHRLLKKA
+573 LHSLLKKT
-581 FVTPE
+581 FVTSE

-599 SRTSS
+599 SHTSC
-604 SKTVDKIIQEFST
+604 SKTVDELIQELSS
-617 SLDTCMRQCAFE
+617 SLDTCLRQYAFE
-629 LKHLCED
+629 LKYLCED
-636 KVLMKNLLPF
+636 KALMKSLLPF
-646 DASCNDI
+646 DASCSDL

-666 AEGLGRGAAPY
+666 AEGLGHGAAPY
-677 KPQHQRQEEKLS
+677 KPHHQRQEEKLS
-689 QEKALNFEPYGLSF
+689 QQKALNFEPYGLSF
-703 ASSMSSSGFT
+703 TSSVSSSGVT

-718 TGLSFGSDTSG
+718 TGLSFGSDISG
-729 NSADTGHKETNSL
+729 NSAETGHKETNTL
-742 KLDGVRKLWG
+742 KLEGVRKLWG

-762 KIGKEDEPLTVPC
+762 KIGKENEQETVPC
-775 GGLLAGH
+775 ESLLAGE
-782 VSDPP
+782 VGEPP
-787 VSQSDQA
+787 ALQPDQGA
-794 ARLSEEEKEKQQL
+794 SLSEEDKEKQQL

-812 VGLGSNAGVS
+812 IGLGSSAGVS
-822 LMGKADLAT
+822 LMGKADTAT
-831 QKFKRKSKMNE
+831 QKFKRKSKINE
-842 TQNTEETPDIQTS
+842 AQQLNEEALDFQNS
-855 AALAL
+855 AASDF
-860 GPLLDTLPSNK
+860 GPLLDTVPINVEDS
-871 EGSEDVEHAR
+871 EGSMHTR
-881 LGEASLC
+881 LRKASPC
-888 SSDTHLAS
+888 SSDIVEDNLAFET
-896 DDLASGKPQYLKD
+896 PQSVRKSV
-909 GLNNKLL
+909 L
-916 DSRLSSS
+916 DHRISANRLSQS

-929 NMEVFHPLPN
+929 NIEIFQPSSS
-939 AECESASKILLG
+939 AQCESASEAPLV
-951 PSLPGELA
+951 PSLPEELE

-964 EVVELCQSG
+964 EVVRLCQS
-973 DLALHSCKVWTDD
+973 DALALHLCKVWTDD
-986 SLLLTMF
+986 SLLLIVF
-993 VSNKSTSALNAVNLV
+993 VSNETTSALHAVNLV
-1008 FEKAEHFQILER
+1008 FEETEHFQILESATLQF
-1020 PAYHFS
+1020 P

-1034 HCQHRVQMDKICTQ
+1034 HCQKCVRMNKVCTKA
-1048 GILSG
+1048 ILPG
-1053 SISYQSEMETCLQFS
+1053 SVSYQSEMEIRLEFS
-1068 VTLSLLDFIRPM
+1068 VTLSLMDFIRPM

-1088 KLWLSLSNDVKQNV
+1088 KLWLSLSNDVKQNI
-1102 KMSSSQDS
+1102 KMSSCQDS
-1110 FSAALNTLQQKL
+1110 FPAALDTLQQKL
-1122 KLHIVD
+1122 KLHRVD
-1128 IIGNE
+1128 VIGNE

-1142 SVPCLLHCRI
+1142 SVPCLLHCRT
-1152 HAGMLALWFRSPC
+1152 HSGMLALWFRSP
-1165 SALPDS
+1165 SAALPDG

-1182 S
+1182 SSEQQCLP

>member
-13 PGLLGQHEAGGGLGG
+13 PGLLGQHDPGAGPGG
-28 PAGGPGRASA
+28 AGGPGRVSA

-44 LIRSITALTSKHVGQ
+44 LIRSITALTSKH
-59 PARGGEGG
+59 
-67 RQRGLESGLD
+67 
-77 VLGARALPA
+77 
-86 RSGGGGAAAL
+86 
-96 ASAFGG
+96 
-102 SGRGGERRRRLMKEC
+102 RLMKEC

-127 GYEASFGYIH
+127 GYESSFGYIH

-156 ISLFLHENHE
+156 VSLFLHENHE

-233 LIAPNQVQHIH
+233 VIAPNQVQHIH

-251 CDRDVG
+251 CDRDAG

-273 SSGYKDLAGSFV
+273 SSGYKDLTGSFV

-291 VGGKLP
+291 VGGKLSA
-297 IDFNYHSVPAPWL
+297 DFNYHSVPAPWL

-323 DDLRT
+323 DDPRT
-328 SELMY
+328 SEVMY

-364 HPKSELLEK
+364 YPKSELLEK
-373 AAKCIGKFVLSSK
+373 AAKCIGKFVLSPK

-449 MLDYLKQSKEEY
+449 MLDYLKESKEEY
-461 TIISLAG
+461 TIISLVG
-468 KVAELA
+468 K
-474 EKYAPDNEWFIQTMN
+474 TMN

-499 YSDIPNNF
+499 HSDIPNNF
-507 LRLLAEGFE
+507 LRLLAEGFD
-516 DGKEDEQLRLYA
+516 DGKEDHQLRMYA

-533 ALLEEEDAFY
+533 ALLEEEDKLY

-550 MSWVLGEYS
+550 MSWVLGEYFS
-559 CLVTGVDPETILTR
+559 LVTDVDPEVILTK
-573 LHRLLKKA
+573 LHSLLRKT
-581 FVTPE
+581 FVTSE

-599 SRTSS
+599 SHTSC
-604 SKTVDKIIQEFST
+604 SKTVEELIQELSS
-617 SLDTCMRQCAFE
+617 SLDTCLRQYAFE
-629 LKHLCED
+629 LKQLCED
-636 KVLMKNLLPF
+636 KALMKSLLPF
-646 DASCNDI
+646 DASCSDL

-666 AEGLGRGAAPY
+666 AEGLDHGAAPY
-677 KPQHQRQEEKLS
+677 KPHHQRQEEKLS

-703 ASSMSSSGFT
+703 ASSVSSSGVT

-718 TGLSFGSDTSG
+718 TGLSFASDTSG
-729 NSADTGHKETNSL
+729 NSVETGHKETNTL
-742 KLDGVRKLWG
+742 KLEGVRKLWG

-762 KIGKEDEPLTVPC
+762 KTEKGNEPQAVPC
-775 GGLLAGH
+775 GSLLAEQVGE
-782 VSDPP
+782 PP
-787 VSQSDQA
+787 ALQPDQGA
-794 ARLSEEEKEKQQL
+794 SLSEEDKEKQQL

-812 VGLGSNAGVS
+812 IGLGSSAGVS
-822 LMGKADLAT
+822 LMGKTDTAT
-831 QKFKRKSKMNE
+831 QKFKRKSKINE
-842 TQNTEETPDIQTS
+842 TQQLSEEASDFQNS
-855 AALAL
+855 AASDF
-860 GPLLDTLPSNK
+860 GPLLDTVPVNMEDS
-871 EGSEDVEHAR
+871 EGSTHRR
-881 LGEASLC
+881 LRKASPC
-888 SSDTHLAS
+888 SSDIVEDNLAFETS
-896 DDLASGKPQYLKD
+896 QSLRKSV
-909 GLNNKLL
+909 L
-916 DSRLSSS
+916 DERLSANRLSQP

-929 NMEVFHPLPN
+929 NIEIFQPSPS
-939 AECESASKILLG
+939 AQSESASETPLV
-951 PSLPGELA
+951 PSLPEEL
-959 ELPHS
+959 EGLPHS
-964 EVVELCQSG
+964 EGVGLCQS
-973 DLALHSCKVWTDD
+973 DALALHLCKVWTDD
-986 SLLLTMF
+986 SLLLVVF
-993 VSNKSTSALNAVNLV
+993 VSNKTTSALGAVNLV
-1008 FEKAEHFQILER
+1008 FEESEHFQILESATSQF
-1020 PAYHFS
+1020 P

-1034 HCQHRVQMDKICTQ
+1034 HCQKCVRMNKVCTQ
-1048 GILSG
+1048 AILSG
-1053 SISYQSEMETCLQFS
+1053 SVSYQSEMETRLEFS
-1068 VTLSLLDFIRPM
+1068 VTLSLMDFIRPM

-1088 KLWLSLSNDVKQNV
+1088 KLWLSLSNDVKQNI
-1102 KMSSSQDS
+1102 KMSPCQDS
-1110 FSAALNTLQQKL
+1110 LSAALDTLQQKL
-1122 KLHIVD
+1122 KLHRVD
-1128 IIGNE
+1128 IIDTLISITAYTIWKVLPPDDGTVCSLCQPKGE
-1133 GILACQLLP
+1133 GTAM
-1142 SVPCLLHCRI
+1142 SGDR
-1152 HAGMLALWFRSPC
+1152 
-1165 SALPDS
+1165 D
-1171 LLYQCQKVMEE
+1171 E
-1182 S
+1182 SGG

>member
-1 MSDVVERTLSAL
+1 MSDVVERTLSVL
-13 PGLLGQHEAGGGLGG
+13 PGLLGQHEPGAGPGG
-28 PAGGPGRASA
+28 AGGPGRVSA
-38 SSRLGS
+38 TSRLGS
-44 LIRSITALTSKHVGQ
+44 LIRSITALTSKHEEEKLIQQELTSLKATV
-59 PARGGEGG
+59 
-67 RQRGLESGLD
+67 
-77 VLGARALPA
+77 
-86 RSGGGGAAAL
+86 
-96 ASAFGG
+96 SAPTTTL
-102 SGRGGERRRRLMKEC
+102 RLMKEC

-127 GYEASFGYIH
+127 GYESSFGYIH

-156 ISLFLHENHE
+156 VSLFLHENHE

-181 TNLVEVCMALTVVS
+181 TNLVEVCMALTIVS

-251 CDRDVG
+251 CDRDAG

-273 SSGYKDLAGSFV
+273 SSGYKDLTGSFV

-323 DDLRT
+323 DDPRT

-373 AAKCIGKFVLSSK
+373 AAKCIGKFVLSPK

-440 QNVVVIVQK
+440 QNVIVIVQK
-449 MLDYLKQSKEEY
+449 MLDYLKESKEEY
-461 TIISLAG
+461 AIINLVG
-468 KVAELA
+468 KIAELA

-499 YSDIPNNF
+499 HPDIPNNF
-507 LRLLAEGFE
+507 LRLLAEGFD
-516 DGKEDEQLRLYA
+516 DGKGDDQLRIYA

-533 ALLEEEDAFY
+533 ALLEEEDALY

-559 CLVTGVDPETILTR
+559 SLITDVDPEVILTK
-573 LHRLLKKA
+573 LHSLLKKT
-581 FVTPE
+581 FVTSE

-591 MAAVTKIA
+591 MASVTKIA
-599 SRTSS
+599 SRTSC
-604 SKTVDKIIQEFST
+604 SKTVDKLIQEFSN
-617 SLDTCMRQCAFE
+617 SLDTYMRQYAFE

-636 KVLMKNLLPF
+636 KVLMKKLLPF
-646 DASCNDI
+646 DASCNDM

-677 KPQHQRQEEKLS
+677 KPHHQRQEEKLS

-703 ASSMSSSGFT
+703 SSSVSSSGIT

-718 TGLSFGSDTSG
+718 TVLSFGSDTSG
-729 NSADTGHKETNSL
+729 NSAETGHKETNTL
-742 KLDGVRKLWG
+742 KLEGVRKLWG

-762 KIGKEDEPLTVPC
+762 KVGKENEPQTVAC
-775 GGLLAGH
+775 GSLLAGQ
-782 VSDPP
+782 VGDPP
-787 VSQSDQA
+787 ASRSDQVA
-794 ARLSEEEKEKQQL
+794 SLSEEDKEKQQL

-812 VGLGSNAGVS
+812 IGLGSNAGVS
-822 LMGKADLAT
+822 LMGKVDTST
-831 QKFKRKSKMNE
+831 QKFKRKSKINE
-842 TQNTEETPDIQTS
+842 TQNTEEASDFQN
-855 AALAL
+855 AAASSDF
-860 GPLLDTLPSNK
+860 GPLLDTVPINMEDC
-871 EGSEDVEHAR
+871 EGNIHTR
-881 LGEASLC
+881 LRKASLC
-888 SSDTHLAS
+888 SSDIVEDNLAFETPQA
-896 DDLASGKPQYLKD
+896 LKKSGLD
-909 GLNNKLL
+909 EGLS
-916 DSRLSSS
+916 DSRLSQS

-929 NMEVFHPLPN
+929 NIEIFQPPPS
-939 AECESASKILLG
+939 AQCESATKTPLV
-951 PSLPGELA
+951 PSLPEELEELA
-959 ELPHS
+959 HS
-964 EVVELCQSG
+964 DVVELCQS
-973 DLALHSCKVWTDD
+973 DALALYSCKVWTDD
-986 SLLLTMF
+986 SLLLTVF
-993 VSNKSTSALNAVNLV
+993 VSNKTTSALSAVNLV
-1008 FEKAEHFQILER
+1008 FEEAQHFQILES
-1020 PAYHFS
+1020 PTYQFP

-1034 HCQHRVQMDKICTQ
+1034 HCQKCVWMDKICTQ

-1053 SISYQSEMETCLQFS
+1053 SLNYQSEMETRLEFS

-1088 KLWLSLSNDVKQNV
+1088 QLWLSLSNDVKQNI

-1110 FSAALNTLQQKL
+1110 LSAALNKLQQKL
-1122 KLHIVD
+1122 KLRIID

-1142 SVPCLLHCRI
+1142 SVPCLLHCRT
-1152 HAGMLALWFRSPC
+1152 HSGMLALWFRSPC
-1165 SALPDS
+1165 SALPDG

>member
-13 PGLLGQHEAGGGLGG
+13 PGLLGQHDPGAGPG
-28 PAGGPGRASA
+28 GGPGRFSA
-38 SSRLGS
+38 TSRLGG
-44 LIRSITALTSKHVGQ
+44 LIRSITALSSKHEEEKLIQQEQTNLKATV
-59 PARGGEGG
+59 
-67 RQRGLESGLD
+67 
-77 VLGARALPA
+77 
-86 RSGGGGAAAL
+86 
-96 ASAFGG
+96 SAPTTTV
-102 SGRGGERRRRLMKEC
+102 RLMKEC

-127 GYEASFGYIH
+127 GYESSFGYIH

-156 ISLFLHENHE
+156 VSLFLHENHE

-268 MIKEN
+268 MIKKN
-273 SSGYKDLAGSFV
+273 ASGYKDLTESFV

-317 LGLLGK
+317 LGLLGR
-323 DDLRT
+323 DDPRT

-344 INHNITYAI
+344 INHNITY
-353 LFECVQTIYTI
+353 
-364 HPKSELLEK
+364 
-373 AAKCIGKFVLSSK
+373 
-386 INLKYLG
+386 G

-440 QNVVVIVQK
+440 QNVTVIVQK
-449 MLDYLKQSKEEY
+449 MLDYLRQSKEEY
-461 TIISLAG
+461 TIINLTG
-468 KVAELA
+468 KIAELA

-489 AVFSVGGDVV
+489 AVFSVGGDVMH
-499 YSDIPNNF
+499 SDIPNNF
-507 LRLLAEGFE
+507 LRLLAEGFDDE
-516 DGKEDEQLRLYA
+516 KEDEQLRLYA

-533 ALLEEEDAFY
+533 SLLEEEDTFY

-559 CLVTGVDPETILTR
+559 YLVNDGDPEVIITK
-573 LHRLLKKA
+573 LHRLLKQT
-581 FVTPE
+581 FVTSE

-591 MAAVTKIA
+591 MTAITKIS
-599 SRTSS
+599 SRMPC
-604 SKTVDKIIQEFST
+604 SKTVDKLIQEFST
-617 SLDTCMRQCAFE
+617 SLDTCMRQYAFE
-629 LKHLCED
+629 LKHLCEN
-636 KVLMKNLLPF
+636 KELMKNVLPL
-646 DASCNDI
+646 DASCDEI
-653 VVDASLSFLDGFV
+653 MVDASLSFLDGFV
-666 AEGLGRGAAPY
+666 AEGLSCGAAPY
-677 KPQHQRQEEKLS
+677 KPHHQRQEEKLS
-689 QEKALNFEPYGLSF
+689 QGKALNFEPYGLSF
-703 ASSMSSSGFT
+703 TSSMSSSGFT

-718 TGLSFGSDTSG
+718 AGLSLGSDMSG
-729 NSADTGHKETNSL
+729 NSAEIGQKETNCL

-762 KIGKEDEPLTVPC
+762 KTGKEDKTQPVPQDSILMGHVVDPPLTQSEQQV
-775 GGLLAGH
+775 
-782 VSDPP
+782 VS
-787 VSQSDQA
+787 
-794 ARLSEEEKEKQQL
+794 LSEEDKEKQQL

-812 VGLGSNAGVS
+812 VGLGSNNTIS
-822 LMGKADLAT
+822 LMGKADTTT
-831 QKFKRKSKMNE
+831 QKFKKKSKISE
-842 TQNTEETPDIQTS
+842 TQNSKETSSFQNIATLPFS
-855 AALAL
+855 
-860 GPLLDTLPSNK
+860 PLLGTAPNNK
-871 EGSEDVEHAR
+871 ENFQGNEHLGLRKVSLSSSEV
-881 LGEASLC
+881 LEASV
-888 SSDTHLAS
+888 SFDTSQSLTEA
-896 DDLASGKPQYLKD
+896 
-909 GLNNKLL
+909 GLDETLSNC
-916 DSRLSSS
+916 RLSTS

-929 NMEVFHPLPN
+929 NIEVFQPSQSVPDIVANKAPLN
-939 AECESASKILLG
+939 LC
-951 PSLPGELA
+951 LPDELA
-959 ELPHS
+959 DHPHS
-964 EVVELCQSG
+964 EIVELCSS
-973 DLALHSCKVWTDD
+973 DILTMYSCKVWTDD
-986 SLLLTMF
+986 CLLLILF
-993 VSNKSTSALNAVNLV
+993 VANKSTSPLKTVTLV
-1008 FEKAEHFQILER
+1008 FENAEHFKIFESLSC
-1020 PAYHFS
+1020 HFP
-1026 VIEAQSVE
+1026 VIEAQSME
-1034 HCQHRVQMDKICTQ
+1034 SCQKCVQLETVCTE
-1048 GILSG
+1048 GILFG
-1053 SISYQSEMETCLQFS
+1053 SIRYPLDTDTHLEFS
-1068 VTLSLLDFIRPM
+1068 LTFSLSDFIRPM
-1080 EMTTEDFG
+1080 KITTEDFG
-1088 KLWLSLSNDVKQNV
+1088 RLWLSFSNDVKQNL
-1102 KMSSSQDS
+1102 KMSPSQGS
-1110 FSAALNTLQQKL
+1110 LSIALNTLKQKL
-1122 KLHIVD
+1122 KLHIVE

-1133 GILACQLLP
+1133 GIVACRLLP
-1142 SVPCLLHCRI
+1142 SVPCLLHCRT
-1152 HAGMLALWFRSPC
+1152 HARTLALWFRSSC

-1171 LLYQCQKVMEE
+1171 LLYLCQKVMEE

>member
-1 MSDVVERTLSAL
+1 MSDVVERTLSVL
-13 PGLLGQHEAGGGLGG
+13 PGLLRQHEPGAASGG
-28 PAGGPGRASA
+28 AGGPGRVSA
-38 SSRLGS
+38 TGRLGS
-44 LIRSITALTSKHVGQ
+44 LIRSITALTSKHEEEKLIQQELTSLKATV
-59 PARGGEGG
+59 
-67 RQRGLESGLD
+67 
-77 VLGARALPA
+77 
-86 RSGGGGAAAL
+86 
-96 ASAFGG
+96 SAPTTTL
-102 SGRGGERRRRLMKEC
+102 RLMKEC

-127 GYEASFGYIH
+127 GYESSFGYIH

-156 ISLFLHENHE
+156 VSLFLHENDE

-181 TNLVEVCMALTVVS
+181 TNLVEVCMALTIVS

-251 CDRDVG
+251 CDRDAG

-273 SSGYKDLAGSFV
+273 SSGYKDLTGSFV

-323 DDLRT
+323 DDPRT

-373 AAKCIGKFVLSSK
+373 AAKCIGKFVLSPK

-393 LKALTYVIQQ
+393 LKALTCVIQQ

-440 QNVVVIVQK
+440 QNVIVIVQK
-449 MLDYLKQSKEEY
+449 MLDYLKESREEY
-461 TIISLAG
+461 AVINLVG
-468 KVAELA
+468 KIAELA
-474 EKYAPDNEWFIQTMN
+474 EKYAPDNGWFIQTMN
-489 AVFSVGGDVV
+489 AVFSVGGDAVH
-499 YSDIPNNF
+499 SDIPNNF
-507 LRLLAEGFE
+507 LRLLAEGFD
-516 DGKEDEQLRLYA
+516 DGKQDDQLRMYA
-528 VQSYL
+528 VRSYL
-533 ALLEEEDAFY
+533 GLLEEGDALH

-559 CLVTGVDPETILTR
+559 SLVTDVDPEVILAK
-573 LHRLLKKA
+573 LHSLLKKT
-581 FVTPE
+581 FVTSE

-599 SRTSS
+599 SRTSY
-604 SKTVDKIIQEFST
+604 SKTVNKLIQEFSN
-617 SLDTCMRQCAFE
+617 SLDTCMRQYAFE

-636 KVLMKNLLPF
+636 KALMKNLLPF
-646 DASCNDI
+646 DASCTDM

-666 AEGLGRGAAPY
+666 SEGLGRGAAPY
-677 KPQHQRQEEKLS
+677 KPHHQRQEEKLS

-703 ASSMSSSGFT
+703 ASSVSSSGVT

-718 TGLSFGSDTSG
+718 TGLSFGSDMSG
-729 NSADTGHKETNSL
+729 NSAETGHKETNTL
-742 KLDGVRKLWG
+742 KLEGVRKLWG

-757 PKKEN
+757 PKKES
-762 KIGKEDEPLTVPC
+762 KVGKENEPQTVSC
-775 GGLLAGH
+775 GSLLAGQ
-782 VSDPP
+782 VVDPP
-787 VSQSDQA
+787 VSRSDQVA
-794 ARLSEEEKEKQQL
+794 SLSEEDKEKQQL
-807 ASTLF
+807 ASSLF
-812 VGLGSNAGVS
+812 IGLGPNAGVS
-822 LMGKADLAT
+822 LMGKADTAT
-831 QKFKRKSKMNE
+831 QKFKRKSKITE
-842 TQNTEETPDIQTS
+842 TQTSEEASDFQNS
-855 AALAL
+855 AASDF
-860 GPLLDTLPSNK
+860 GPLLDTVPITMEDY
-871 EGSEDVEHAR
+871 EGDICTR
-881 LGEASLC
+881 LRKASLC
-888 SSDTHLAS
+888 SSDIVEDNLAFET
-896 DDLASGKPQYLKD
+896 PQSLKQC
-909 GLNNKLL
+909 GLDVRLS
-916 DSRLSSS
+916 DSRLSQS

-929 NMEVFHPLPN
+929 NIEIFQPSPS
-939 AECESASKILLG
+939 AQCESASTMPLF
-951 PSLPGELA
+951 PSLPEELQELA
-959 ELPHS
+959 HS
-964 EVVELCQSG
+964 EIAELCQS
-973 DLALHSCKVWTDD
+973 DALALYLCKVWTGD
-986 SLLLTMF
+986 SLLLTVF
-993 VSNKSTSALNAVNLV
+993 VSNKTTSALNALNLV
-1008 FEKAEHFQILER
+1008 FEETEHFQILES
-1020 PAYHFS
+1020 PTYQFP
-1026 VIEAQSVE
+1026 VIEARSVE
-1034 HCQHRVQMDKICTQ
+1034 RCQKRVRMDKICTH

-1053 SISYQSEMETCLQFS
+1053 SVNCQSEVDTHLEFS

-1080 EMTTEDFG
+1080 VMTTEDFG
-1088 KLWLSLSNDVKQNV
+1088 KLWLSLSNDVKQNI
-1102 KMSSSQDS
+1102 KMSPSQDS
-1110 FSAALNTLQQKL
+1110 LSAALDTLQQKL

-1128 IIGNE
+1128 VIGNE

-1142 SVPCLLHCRI
+1142 SVPCLLHCRT
-1152 HAGMLALWFRSPC
+1152 HSGMLALWFRSPC
-1165 SALPDS
+1165 SALPDG